1 MPFKIDRASHIVGRT
16 FTVFALF
23 CFVFGSNFQ
32 VHAPRAYMAYIR
44 RCDLKAGFLRY
55 EFGGLI
61 FGGVF
66 YKEGLIFGILRL
78 TSRNTKR

>member
-1 MPFKIDRASHIVGRT
+1 MPFKIDRASHIVGRK

-23 CFVFGSNFQ
+23 CFVFGGNFQ

-44 RCDLKAGFLRY
+44 RCDLKEVFLRY

-61 FGGVF
+61 FGGYFTWRGLFSEF
-66 YKEGLIFGILRL
+66 YG
-78 TSRNTKR
+78 